1 MMRRRFEVL
10 LALLAL
16 MAASVLTLSC
26 SANRMHRPVSVEEHP
41 DYSLAFIEFDDQ
53 GEPWAPSQ
61 LDRAL
66 GLLESHNRSDF
77 GAALV
82 VYIHGW
88 NNSASEKE
96 EQEGKGSIYQ
106 FREIL
111 RRLKADHRQ
120 RYPGVDI
127 PVVGVYIGWRGE
139 VSTVPLVR
147 QLSFYNRRGA
157 AERIAG
163 PSATE
168 AIYRLL
174 TTAKANPRSR
184 SVLIG
189 HSFGSMILERAL
201 SQSVV
206 SALLAAPGE
215 ELIFPA
221 DLVVLFNPAGSAIQT
236 KQLVDILARNRLKT
250 FRFDEEGRR
259 IERPLLLSFTSA
271 TDKATKNYFPMG
283 MTVKGASK
291 KFRAYGAEFCSP
303 ISKQGYLYSH
313 TAGHTPPL
321 FSHEIAVDAKKYPG
335 TPTSGEEGSTAPVFE
350 TEYDPLTQQ
359 MSMAFEG
366 TEHRFTIRRKPRALN
381 DTPYWIMQAPPELI
395 PNHSDIL
402 TDDTFALIEAILP
415 YSGALQEDV
424 TTTLIKEDG
433 VRPVAVVPRVDGGA
447 LFLDRS
453 RAVYSLGPDSIHPV
467 FVSCMREE
475 LDPSNAIGFHVA
487 ANLAYAAVA
496 TPVNPEGTRCRT
508 KVFEFEIESEGYRQ
522 LNQMRLAGD
531 ECYTAAAFDVPGK
544 QVYLS
549 LITEEGP
556 SLHAAEMTED
566 LPRPRKITFF
576 PGSLPATTLFYE
588 ATGRRLFAAQAES
601 GELWAVDPEES
612 EPRVRLLA
620 EDLGWPLALG
630 YSKPAQRLYVTDAKN
645 QRLWSLECSGQC
657 QEPTVFL
664 QSESLENPTTLAVGL
679 DGTLWLGD
687 LRDQTLQTITPQGEV
702 ERTVYSFSGAQAP
715 SPVPAIPGPE
725 GDIPPR

>member
-1 MMRRRFEVL
+1 MRRRSMRFAAVL
-10 LALLAL
+10 AVGFLG
-16 MAASVLTLSC
+16 LSC
-26 SANRMHRPVSVEEHP
+26 AANQMHRPDSVEQYP

-66 GLLESHNRSDF
+66 ALLENQNRAEYGS
-77 GAALV
+77 ALV

-96 EQEGKGSIYQ
+96 EEEGKGSIYQ

-111 RRLKADHRQ
+111 KRLKADHRQ
-120 RYPGVDI
+120 RFPGVDI
-127 PVVGVYIGWRGE
+127 PVVGVYIGWRGQ
-139 VSTVPLVR
+139 VSSVPLIR
-147 QLSFYNRRGA
+147 ELSFYNRRGA

-174 TTAKANPRSR
+174 TTARANPRSR
-184 SVLIG
+184 SVLMG

-250 FRFDEEGRR
+250 FRYDEEGRR
-259 IERPLLLSFTSA
+259 IERPLLLSFTSV
-271 TDKATKNYFPMG
+271 TDKATKSYFPLG
-283 MTVKGASK
+283 MRAKGFSK

-303 ISKQGYLYSH
+303 ISNQSFLYSH
-313 TAGHTPPL
+313 TAGHTPAL
-321 FSHEIAVDAKKYPG
+321 FSHEIDVSAKRYPG
-335 TPTSGEEGSTAPVFE
+335 ASASGEDGSTAPIFE

-366 TEHRFTIRRKPRALN
+366 TEHRFTIHRKPRALN
-381 DTPYWIMQAPPELI
+381 DTPYWIMQAPKELI
-395 PNHSDIL
+395 PNHSEIF
-402 TDDTFALIEAILP
+402 TADTFALIEAILP
-415 YSGALQEDV
+415 YSGALQEDI
-424 TTTLIKEDG
+424 TTTLVKEDG

-453 RAVYSLGPDSIHPV
+453 RAVYSLSPDSIHPV

-487 ANLAYAAVA
+487 AHLAYAAITTPTSA
-496 TPVNPEGTRCRT
+496 TGSKCRT
-508 KVFEFEIESEGYRQ
+508 EVFEFEIDKESYRQ
-522 LNQMRLAGD
+522 LSHMRLACD
-531 ECYTAAAFDVPGK
+531 ECLTAAAFDVPGK
-544 QVYLS
+544 RVYLS
-549 LITEEGP
+549 LISDDGPGLYMADLTEEL
-556 SLHAAEMTED
+556 S
-566 LPRPRKITFF
+566 RPREVTFL
-576 PGSLPATTLFYE
+576 PGTLPATTLFFE
-588 ATGRRLFAAQAES
+588 ATRDRLFAVQAES
-601 GELWAVDPEES
+601 GELWAVEPSES
-612 EPRVRLLA
+612 EPQVRLVA

-630 YSKPAQRLYVTDAKN
+630 YSKQTQRLFVTDAKN
-645 QRLWSLECSGQC
+645 QRLWSLDCSGQC
-657 QEPTVFL
+657 KDPTVFL
-664 QSESLENPTTLAVGL
+664 QSESLENPTTLAVAL
-679 DGTLWLGD
+679 DGTIWLGD
-687 LRDQTLQTITPQGEV
+687 LEDQTLQTITPEGKV
-702 ERTVYSFSGAQAP
+702 ERTIHSLSGNPLP
-715 SPVPAIPGPE
+715 SKIVPDRDPAISL
-725 GDIPPR
+725 PPR